1 MRQVWID
8 TDMGFDDIVAI
19 AMVADAAD
27 VAIAG
32 LSLVAGNA
40 PLERVTRNASDAA
53 GFFGWTMP
61 IHPGR
66 DRPLVGALMTAA
78 YALGDSGMPSTGRR
92 FPEADTALS
101 AEPALPALAR
111 YLESGGGDILAL
123 GPLTNIAALL
133 AARPDLAPRIGRL
146 VWMGGSAGPGNHTA
160 TAEFNAAVDP
170 EAIQLVIDA
179 GVRIAMVGLDACRP
193 VQVSVADADR
203 LRAVGG
209 DKAAVLGDLLDG
221 YARIIQPDGSAP
233 HTLYDPVAAAAYLEP
248 ETVAF
253 RPARLDAELSG
264 RLTRGMTVVEWR
276 VPRKAPANA
285 DIATV
290 PDVTRIRA
298 LVLGALDRAAFS
310 AQPRLPS

>member
-8 TDMGFDDIVAI
+8 ADMGFDDIVAI

-27 VAIAG
+27 VTIAG

-40 PLERVTRNASDAA
+40 PLDRVTRNARDAA
-53 GFFGWTMP
+53 GFFGWSMP
-61 IHPGR
+61 IHLGR
-66 DRPLVGALMTAA
+66 DRPLVGALMTAT

-92 FPEADTALS
+92 LPEADTALS

-123 GPLTNIAALL
+123 GPLTNIAALV

-170 EAIQLVIDA
+170 EAIQVVIDA

-203 LRAVGG
+203 LRLVGD
-209 DKAAVLGDLLDG
+209 DKAAVLADLLDG
-221 YARIIQPDGSAP
+221 YARIVQPDGSAP

-276 VPRKAPANA
+276 VPRKAASNA

-290 PDVTRIRA
+290 PDVARIRA
-298 LVLGALDRAAFS
+298 LVLGALDRAASS